1 MRPRL
6 NLSQEPELLRL
17 QSRCY
22 EMLTFGEE
30 MPAKAKSVERQL
42 EELQK
47 VAAGKLCLVVLDGR
61 YRCDGRCCERV

>member
-1 MRPRL
+1 
-6 NLSQEPELLRL
+6 
-17 QSRCY
+17 
-22 EMLTFGEE
+22 MLTFGEE